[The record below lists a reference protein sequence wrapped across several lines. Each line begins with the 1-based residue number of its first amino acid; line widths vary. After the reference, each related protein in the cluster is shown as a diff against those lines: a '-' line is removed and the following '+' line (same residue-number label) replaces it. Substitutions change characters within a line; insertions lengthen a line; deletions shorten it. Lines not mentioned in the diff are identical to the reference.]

1 MGCDTTAALAHRLLY
16 GPAMTK
22 LAALA
27 LLLAS
32 SSVAL
37 AQSAAPGAPA
47 PAPAPAPTT
56 ASGPVVVVSPA
67 PVVVTQPAPAAP
79 APAAPAPGGQ
89 QNHDWNDVN
98 HINGQLVPVG
108 QENDY
113 LKKYKRWN
121 VSTNPLG
128 FIWGSYGVSV
138 SYGLNQNI
146 AIRGDLNYYSPPGI
160 DTVSGVEVGVGV
172 PIYFRR
178 TYQGLFLEPGII
190 SRTFKDTYSCDTC
203 SSSETTNTT
212 FGPQI
217 LVGWHWTW
225 SSGLNFAIAAGAGR
239 NWASKDTEYGS
250 DEVFPNGYMRFG
262 YAFN

>member
-1 MGCDTTAALAHRLLY
+1 MN
-16 GPAMTK
+16 K

-27 LLLAS
+27 FIVAS

-37 AQSAAPGAPA
+37 AQPSAPAAP
-47 PAPAPAPTT
+47 PAPTT
-56 ASGPVVVVSPA
+56 AAGPVVVVSPA
-67 PVVVTQPAPAAP
+67 PVVVTQPA
-79 APAAPAPGGQ
+79 APAAPAAPATGAPQ
-89 QNHDWNDVN
+89 TESWDNVN

-128 FIWGSYGVSV
+128 WIWGSYGVSV

-146 AIRGDLNYYSPPGI
+146 AIRGDVNYYSPPGQNS
-160 DTVSGVEVGVGV
+160 DYKVSGVEVGVGL

-190 SRTFKDTYSCDTC
+190 SRTFKDSYSCDGC
-203 SSSETTNTT
+203 SSTGETTNTT
-212 FGPQI
+212 FGPQV

-239 NWASKDTEYGS
+239 NWSAKDTEYGS

>member
-1 MGCDTTAALAHRLLY
+1 M
-16 GPAMTK
+16 MK
-22 LAALA
+22 LAAFAFLV
-27 LLLAS
+27 AS

-37 AQSAAPGAPA
+37 AQQAPGQ
-47 PAPAPAPTT
+47 PTT
-56 ASGPVVVVSPA
+56 ASGPVIVVSPA

-79 APAAPAPGGQ
+79 PAGPTSGAPQ
-89 QNHDWNDVN
+89 TESWDNVN

-113 LKKYKRWN
+113 LKKFKRWN
-121 VSTNPLG
+121 ISTNPLG
-128 FIWGSYGVSV
+128 WIWGSYGVSV

-146 AIRGDLNYYSPPGI
+146 AIRGDINYYSPPGQ
-160 DTVSGVEVGVGV
+160 DSSDYKVSGVEVGVGL

-178 TYQGLFLEPGII
+178 TYQGLFLEPGLI
-190 SRTFKDTYSCDTC
+190 SRTFTDSYSCIDC
-203 SSSETTNTT
+203 SSTGETTNTT
-212 FGPQI
+212 FGPQV

-225 SSGLNFAIAAGAGR
+225 SSGLNFSLAAGAGR
-239 NWASKDTEYGS
+239 NWSAKDTEYGS